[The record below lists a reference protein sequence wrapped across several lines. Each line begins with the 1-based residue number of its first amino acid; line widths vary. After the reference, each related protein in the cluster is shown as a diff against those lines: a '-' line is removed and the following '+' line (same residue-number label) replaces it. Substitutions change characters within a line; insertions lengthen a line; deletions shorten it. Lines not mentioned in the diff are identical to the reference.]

1 MKKKIIGITACLI
14 MIVAC
19 IAAVALT
26 ETEGNYR
33 YHQHLEA
40 LTKPSCRHTEKELC
54 THLPLVSISTGNQTI
69 PGRAVVKNDKTIG
82 YTKTKDGSDRIAA
95 EISVYDSDSKNNHIT
110 DSPAVSSDITIHV
123 RGNSSRS
130 FDKAGYRIK
139 LIKPDGTKNPQSI
152 MGMAAHEDWVL
163 HGPFLDKTLIRNYMW
178 YNIAGE
184 IMDYAPN
191 VRFCELVIDGEYMGV
206 YVMTEAVTAGD
217 DTGRINI
224 SADPEENFLS
234 GYVLLLDRLDGN
246 EYNQLKSF
254 TTYTL
259 RTRHKLEIVYPGEK
273 RLTPGLYEKIKKDF
287 SAFEKTLYSYDY
299 NDKKY
304 GISRLIDAES
314 FADYFII
321 NEFTCNY
328 DAGWLSTY
336 IYKDADGRFRM
347 CIWDFNSACDNYQQS
362 QMDSQHFEMQNCLW
376 YFMLMKD
383 EDFTELCIK
392 RYRQLRKTVLSEEYL
407 NRYIDDTVSYLGT
420 AIERNYEKWGYSFNK
435 KHDMLRPQSRNPRT
449 YGQSIEQ
456 MKKFIKERGEWMDDN
471 IESLRQYSAPS
482 KIKKFNEVAN

>member
-1 MKKKIIGITACLI
+1 MKNKIIGGIACIAVLI
-14 MIVAC
+14 AC
-19 IAAVALT
+19 IAAMYLISD
-26 ETEGNYR
+26 GGYR

-40 LTKPSCRHTEKELC
+40 SAKPVCEHADKELC
-54 THLPLVSISTGNQTI
+54 SHLPLVSIDTGKQTI
-69 PGRAVVKNDKTIG
+69 PGRAVVKNGKTVG
-82 YTKTKDGSDRIAA
+82 YTKAADGSDRITAKM
-95 EISVYDSDSKNNHIT
+95 SVYDSESKNNHIT

-123 RGNSSRS
+123 RGNTSRN
-130 FDKAGYRIK
+130 FDKSGYRIK
-139 LIKPDGTKNPQSI
+139 LIEPDGSKNPQSI
-152 MGMAAHEDWVL
+152 MGMPAHEDWAL

-191 VRFCELVIDGEYMGV
+191 VRFCELVVDGEYMGV
-206 YVMTEAVTAGD
+206 YVMTETITAGEES
-217 DTGRINI
+217 GRINI
-224 SADPEENFLS
+224 LADPEENVLS

-246 EYNQLKSF
+246 EYDQLKSF

-273 RLTPGLYEKIKKDF
+273 RLTPELYKNIKNDF
-287 SAFEKTLYSYDY
+287 SAFEKALYSYDY
-299 NDKKY
+299 NDQKY
-304 GISRLIDAES
+304 GDRCLIDAES

-347 CIWDFNSACDNYQQS
+347 CIWDFNSACNNYQHS
-362 QMDSQHFEMQNCLW
+362 QMDTQHFEMQTCLW

-383 EDFTELCIK
+383 RDFTELCIK
-392 RYRQLRKTVLSEEYL
+392 KYRQLRKTVLSEEYL
-407 NRYIDDTVSYLGT
+407 NWYIDDTVSYLGP

-435 KHDMLRPQSRNPRT
+435 KHDMLKPGSRNPRT
-449 YGQSIEQ
+449 YEQSIAQ
-456 MKKFIKERGEWMDDN
+456 MKEFIKERGEWMDDN